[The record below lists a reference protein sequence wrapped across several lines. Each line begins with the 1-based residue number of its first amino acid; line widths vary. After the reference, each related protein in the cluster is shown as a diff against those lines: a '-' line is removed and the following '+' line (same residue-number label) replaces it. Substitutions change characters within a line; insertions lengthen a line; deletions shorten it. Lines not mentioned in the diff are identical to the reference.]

1 MYVPKRLLLP
11 VLVVALAASSL
22 VFALGASADRG
33 NREGASADILDSS
46 LAPSLPSP
54 TDPTIHGV
62 KPGGAPWGLT
72 EGSVR
77 LRDDGRVEIRIDGL
91 VLPTVGTGTTPG
103 PVSEIAASLFCGADS
118 NTTTAATTAA
128 VPLSSDGDAV
138 IRTTVTLPSTC
149 LAPIVLVNPGT
160 TASGLSTST
169 YIAIT
174 GFMH

>member
-1 MYVPKRLLLP
+1 MYVPKRVLLP
-11 VLVVALAASSL
+11 VLVAALVASSL

-33 NREGASADILDSS
+33 DRDGGGADLLASS

-54 TDPTIHGV
+54 TDPSIHGV
-62 KPGGAPWGLT
+62 APGGAPWGLS

-103 PVSEIAASLFCGADS
+103 PVSGVAASLFCGADS
-118 NTTTAATTAA
+118 NTTPAATTAV

-138 IRTTVTLPSTC
+138 IRATITLPSTC
-149 LAPIVLVNPGT
+149 LAPIVLVNPVIGAT
-160 TASGLSTST
+160 LNTSV
-169 YIAIT
+169 YIAVT